1 MEKII
6 SESIELLKD
15 LISIES
21 FSFHEDKSAS
31 RIEKWFYDHNIPCK
45 RVKNNVYSKNEFF
58 DIKKPTILL
67 NSHHDTVKPNKG
79 YTKNPF
85 SSIVENGKLFGLG
98 SNDAGGALV
107 SLIGV
112 FTYLYNKKKLKYN
125 LILLA
130 SAEEEC
136 SGDNG
141 ISSIIPVLPK
151 INFGIIG
158 EPTLMKMAVAEK
170 GLVVFDLHVQGTASH
185 AAHPNNDNPILKSIP
200 VLNWIKNLNFNRQ
213 SDFLGDTKATITQ
226 INSGNQHNVVPSE
239 LNIVLDVRVNDRYTN
254 KEIYEILKKD
264 APCRVKPRSL
274 NLNSSS
280 IDIEHPIVK
289 AGDSIQI
296 EKYGSPTLSD
306 QSKISFPSIKIG
318 PGDSKRS
325 HTADEFIYIN
335 EIKNAIPIYI
345 KLLNTII

>member
-21 FSFHEDKSAS
+21 FSFNEDKSAG
-31 RIEKWFYDHNIPCK
+31 RIEKWFFDHNISCK
-45 RVKNNVYSKNEFF
+45 RIKNNVYSKNEFF

-85 SSIVENGKLFGLG
+85 SSIIEKGKLFGLG

-112 FTYLYNKKKLKYN
+112 FTYLYNKKNLKYN

-141 ISSIIPVLPK
+141 TSSIIPVLPK
-151 INFGIIG
+151 INFGII
-158 EPTLMKMAVAEK
+158 K
-170 GLVVFDLHVQGTASH
+170 
-185 AAHPNNDNPILKSIP
+185 
-200 VLNWIKNLNFNRQ
+200 
-213 SDFLGDTKATITQ
+213 
-226 INSGNQHNVVPSE
+226 
-239 LNIVLDVRVNDRYTN
+239 
-254 KEIYEILKKD
+254 
-264 APCRVKPRSL
+264 VK
-274 NLNSSS
+274 
-280 IDIEHPIVK
+280 
-289 AGDSIQI
+289 
-296 EKYGSPTLSD
+296 
-306 QSKISFPSIKIG
+306 
-318 PGDSKRS
+318 
-325 HTADEFIYIN
+325 
-335 EIKNAIPIYI
+335 
-345 KLLNTII
+345 

>member
-1 MEKII
+1 
-6 SESIELLKD
+6 
-15 LISIES
+15 
-21 FSFHEDKSAS
+21 
-31 RIEKWFYDHNIPCK
+31 
-45 RVKNNVYSKNEFF
+45 
-58 DIKKPTILL
+58 
-67 NSHHDTVKPNKG
+67 
-79 YTKNPF
+79 
-85 SSIVENGKLFGLG
+85 
-98 SNDAGGALV
+98 
-107 SLIGV
+107 
-112 FTYLYNKKKLKYN
+112 
-125 LILLA
+125 
-130 SAEEEC
+130 
-136 SGDNG
+136 
-141 ISSIIPVLPK
+141 
-151 INFGIIG
+151 
-158 EPTLMKMAVAEK
+158 MKMAVAEK

-185 AAHPNNDNPILKSIP
+185 AAHPNNDNPILKSIT

-226 INSGNQHNVVPSE
+226 ISSGNQHNVVPSE

-264 APCRVKPRSL
+264 APCRIKPRSL

-280 IDIEHPIVK
+280 IDLEHPIVK

>member
-1 MEKII
+1 
-6 SESIELLKD
+6 
-15 LISIES
+15 
-21 FSFHEDKSAS
+21 
-31 RIEKWFYDHNIPCK
+31 
-45 RVKNNVYSKNEFF
+45 
-58 DIKKPTILL
+58 
-67 NSHHDTVKPNKG
+67 VKPNKG

-112 FTYLYNKKKLKYN
+112 FTYLFNKKNLKYN

-185 AAHPNNDNPILKSIP
+185 AAHPNNDNPILKSIT

>member
-1 MEKII
+1 M
-6 SESIELLKD
+6 
-15 LISIES
+15 
-21 FSFHEDKSAS
+21 
-31 RIEKWFYDHNIPCK
+31 
-45 RVKNNVYSKNEFF
+45 
-58 DIKKPTILL
+58 
-67 NSHHDTVKPNKG
+67 KPNKG

-112 FTYLYNKKKLKYN
+112 FTYLFNKKNLKYN

-185 AAHPNNDNPILKSIP
+185 AAHPNNDNPILKSIT

-213 SDFLGDTKATITQ
+213 SGFLGDTKATITQ

>member
-1 MEKII
+1 
-6 SESIELLKD
+6 
-15 LISIES
+15 
-21 FSFHEDKSAS
+21 
-31 RIEKWFYDHNIPCK
+31 
-45 RVKNNVYSKNEFF
+45 
-58 DIKKPTILL
+58 
-67 NSHHDTVKPNKG
+67 
-79 YTKNPF
+79 
-85 SSIVENGKLFGLG
+85 
-98 SNDAGGALV
+98 
-107 SLIGV
+107 
-112 FTYLYNKKKLKYN
+112 
-125 LILLA
+125 
-130 SAEEEC
+130 
-136 SGDNG
+136 
-141 ISSIIPVLPK
+141 
-151 INFGIIG
+151 
-158 EPTLMKMAVAEK
+158 MKMAVAEK

-185 AAHPNNDNPILKSIP
+185 AAHPNNDNPILKSIT

-264 APCRVKPRSL
+264 AHCRIKPRSL

-280 IDIEHPIVK
+280 IDLEHPIVK
-289 AGDSIQI
+289 AGDSVQI

-306 QSKISFPSIKIG
+306 QYKISFPSIKIG

>member
-1 MEKII
+1 
-6 SESIELLKD
+6 
-15 LISIES
+15 
-21 FSFHEDKSAS
+21 
-31 RIEKWFYDHNIPCK
+31 
-45 RVKNNVYSKNEFF
+45 
-58 DIKKPTILL
+58 
-67 NSHHDTVKPNKG
+67 VKPNKG
-79 YTKNPF
+79 YSKNPF
-85 SSIVENGKLFGLG
+85 SSIIENGKLFGLG

-112 FTYLYNKKKLKYN
+112 FTYLYNKKNLKYN

-185 AAHPNNDNPILKSIP
+185 AAHPNNDNPILKSIT